1 MAAMLVAGG
10 LLLTLG
16 LALAIWARRSPA
28 DLRRFRRTVYGILGL
43 NVVALALLGFVF
55 LELLSNAFLP
65 VAVAAPAT
73 QAGSGGGNASFAFL
87 AAAISTGLSSIG
99 AGIAVAS
106 TGSAALGSIAERP
119 ELFGRSLVYVGLAE
133 GIAIYGLIISILI
146 LGRV

>member
-1 MAAMLVAGG
+1 MEAILGIGG
-10 LLLTLG
+10 LLLAA
-16 LALAIWARRSPA
+16 ALVLVVWARRSPA
-28 DLRRFRRTVYGILGL
+28 DVRRFRRTVYGLLGL
-43 NVVALALLGFVF
+43 NVLVLALLGFVL
-55 LELLSNAFLP
+55 LELISAAFAP
-65 VAVAAPAT
+65 GAAAAPAA
-73 QAGSGGGNASFAFL
+73 QAAGGGNSSFAFL

>member
-1 MAAMLVAGG
+1 
-10 LLLTLG
+10 LTLG
-16 LALAIWARRSPA
+16 LVLAVWARRSPA

-43 NVVALALLGFVF
+43 NVLALALLGFAL
-55 LELLSNAFLP
+55 LEILSNVFPA
-65 VAVAAPAT
+65 AAAAAPMM
-73 QAGSGGGNASFAFL
+73 QASTGSDSSFAFL

>member
-1 MAAMLVAGG
+1 MEGILVIGA
-10 LLLTLG
+10 LLLTAG
-16 LALAIWARRSPA
+16 LALALWAHRSPA
-28 DLRRFRRTVYGILGL
+28 DLGRFRRTVYGILGV
-43 NVVALALLGFVF
+43 NVLALALLGFVL
-55 LELLSNAFLP
+55 LELLSNAF
-65 VAVAAPAT
+65 AATAAAAPAA
-73 QAGSGGGNASFAFL
+73 QAAGGGANGLVFL

>member
-1 MAAMLVAGG
+1 MERILVIGA
-10 LLLTLG
+10 LLLTAA
-16 LALAIWARRSPA
+16 LALALWARRSPA
-28 DLRRFRRTVYGILGL
+28 DLPRFRRTVYGILGL
-43 NVVALALLGFVF
+43 NVVALAILGFAL
-55 LELLSNAFLP
+55 LELLSSAFP
-65 VAVAAPAT
+65 PAAAAAPAG
-73 QAGSGGGNASFAFL
+73 QAATGGDNSFAFL